1 MTHPR
6 ASTLPIFPLNTVLFP
21 GGRLPLRIF
30 EQRYLAMTKA
40 CLKDDS
46 PFGVCLIS
54 EGNEVGQPAMPS
66 DVGCIARI
74 TDWEMPSLGIFE
86 LVTRGEERFR
96 LMNTR
101 TGDDGLITG
110 EVVLLD
116 AEPSAAVAERHHVSV
131 EVLERVIEK
140 FGEEHFP
147 PPHRFE
153 DATWVGYRMAELLPL
168 SLVEKQRLLV
178 SNDATAR
185 LDRITELL
193 NRG

>member
-1 MTHPR
+1 VTHTR
-6 ASTLPIFPLNTVLFP
+6 ASTLPIFPLKTVLFP

-54 EGNEVGQPAMPS
+54 EGSEVGQPAMPA

-74 TDWEMPSLGIFE
+74 TAWEMPSLGIFE

-96 LMNTR
+96 LMNTH
-101 TGDDGLITG
+101 TADDGLITG
-110 EVVLLD
+110 EVVLLE
-116 AEPSAAVAERHHVSV
+116 AEPPAAVAERHDMSV

-153 DATWVGYRMAELLPL
+153 DATWVGYRLAELLPL

-178 SNDATAR
+178 SNDAIAR

>member
-1 MTHPR
+1 VTHPR
-6 ASTLPIFPLNTVLFP
+6 ATTLPIFPLNTVLFP

-54 EGNEVGQPAMPS
+54 EGGEVGQPATPA

-74 TDWEMPSLGIFE
+74 TAWEMPSLGIFE
-86 LVTRGEERFR
+86 LMTRGEERFR

-101 TGDDGLITG
+101 AGEDGLIIG
-110 EVVLLD
+110 EIVALE
-116 AEPSAAVAERHHVSV
+116 AEPPATVADRHHVSV
-131 EVLERVIEK
+131 EVLERVIAK

-153 DATWVGYRMAELLPL
+153 DATWVGYRLAELLPL

-178 SNDATAR
+178 SNDAIAR

>member
-1 MTHPR
+1 MTHTR
-6 ASTLPIFPLNTVLFP
+6 ASTLPIFPLKTVLFP

-54 EGNEVGQPAMPS
+54 EGSEVGQPAMPA

-74 TDWEMPSLGIFE
+74 TAWEMPSLGIFE

-96 LMNTR
+96 LMNTH
-101 TGDDGLITG
+101 TADDGLITG
-110 EVVLLD
+110 EVVLLE
-116 AEPSAAVAERHHVSV
+116 AEPPAAVAERHDMSV

-153 DATWVGYRMAELLPL
+153 DATWVGYRLAELLPL

-178 SNDATAR
+178 SNDAIAR

>member
-1 MTHPR
+1 MTHTR
-6 ASTLPIFPLNTVLFP
+6 ASTLPIFPLKTVLFP

-54 EGNEVGQPAMPS
+54 EGSEVGQPAMPA

-74 TDWEMPSLGIFE
+74 TAWEMPSLGIFE
-86 LVTRGEERFR
+86 LVTRGEERFS
-96 LMNTR
+96 LMNTH
-101 TGDDGLITG
+101 TADDGLITG
-110 EVVLLD
+110 EVVLLE
-116 AEPSAAVAERHHVSV
+116 AEPPAAVAERHDMSV

-153 DATWVGYRMAELLPL
+153 DATWVGYRLAELLPL

-178 SNDATAR
+178 SNDAIAR

>member
-1 MTHPR
+1 VTHIR

-46 PFGVCLIS
+46 PFGVCLIT
-54 EGNEVGQPAMPS
+54 EGGEVGQPAMPA

-74 TDWEMPSLGIFE
+74 TAWEMPSLGIFE

-110 EVVLLD
+110 EVVLLE
-116 AEPSAAVAERHHVSV
+116 AEPPAPVAERHHVSV

-153 DATWVGYRMAELLPL
+153 DATWVGYRLAELLPL

-178 SNDATAR
+178 SNDAIAR

-193 NRG
+193 HRG

>member
-1 MTHPR
+1 VTHTR
-6 ASTLPIFPLNTVLFP
+6 ASTLPIFPLKTVLFP

-54 EGNEVGQPAMPS
+54 EGSEVGQPAMPA

-74 TDWEMPSLGIFE
+74 TAWEMPSLGIFE

-96 LMNTR
+96 LMNTH
-101 TGDDGLITG
+101 TADDGLITG
-110 EVVLLD
+110 EVVLLE
-116 AEPSAAVAERHHVSV
+116 AEPPAAVAERHDMSV

-153 DATWVGYRMAELLPL
+153 DATWVGYRLAELLPL

>member
-1 MTHPR
+1 
-6 ASTLPIFPLNTVLFP
+6 VLFP

-153 DATWVGYRMAELLPL
+153 DATWVGYRLAELLPL